1 MTVQSVK
8 LGRAAVIK
16 ALKAHSR
23 SKITRASIEAQ
34 GASLEHESDRGTVI
48 MTAAMI
54 EDTLNQALENRLGH
68 LNRKELDAL
77 FEFNGPMGTFS
88 AKIKSAQAFKIID
101 RATRN
106 HIEMIREMRN
116 ACAHSQNG
124 LTFKDEILRNAVFSM
139 LTPNAAE
146 SYKDDEKHIRVA
158 FVIMTGVIANIIVA
172 GDVQKGTAKVNAI
185 IEQVI
190 TEHKAPSNT

>member
-1 MTVQSVK
+1 MTVQSPK
-8 LGRAAVIK
+8 PGRASVIK

-54 EDTLNQALENRLGH
+54 EDTLSQALENH
-68 LNRKELDAL
+68 LHHLTSKELDAL

-139 LTPNAAE
+139 LTPDAAQ
-146 SYKDDEKHIRVA
+146 SYQNNEKYIRVA
-158 FVIMTGVIANIIVA
+158 FVIMTGVIANIIVQ
-172 GDVQKGTAKVNAI
+172 GDVQKGTEKVNEI
-185 IEQVI
+185 IEQAMSEHN
-190 TEHKAPSNT
+190 TEQLT